1 MSISVDE
8 VTKVAGLARLNLEP
22 EKVEQFAVQF
32 NNILGYMRKLN
43 ELDTSG
49 VEPLYSPVTHET
61 VFRDDDVRMEYSRT
75 PGQRPGNRRELL
87 YRPPDRRIIRAALTL
102 RRFTFTTTQNN
113 R

>member
-22 EKVEQFAVQF
+22 EKVEQFALQF
-32 NNILGYMRKLN
+32 NDILGYMRKLN

-61 VFRDDDVRMEYSRT
+61 VFRDDDVHMEYSRE
-75 PGQRPGNRRELL
+75 ELL
-87 YRPPDRRIIRAALTL
+87 GNAPETDGSYFIVPRIVG
-102 RRFTFTTTQNN
+102 
-113 R
+113 